1 MNRNHLLLTL
11 TGSLGQIHPTGSSQ
25 FHIASHHWTSRKLV
39 FTSPRL
45 HTVSC
50 ITHNTFGKPLLENV
64 FRQWQTQLSA
74 TWADKVR
81 DRQALTFAL
90 VHPEPEDISVG
101 VLAQIIVTEGAVA
114 DSRSNVI
121 SVYDSDPD
129 MERSPYTLAM
139 VLPRRLNLAGLLS
152 VLHLQAECPPH
163 ALENLCSLW
172 IGRIPIGSNHEVNVF
187 MRNAFLSRGYDWM
200 FHTCLPLTMHSS
212 AGSCNEPFEVKSLT
226 GHLNPTLS
234 MCLQPQLTFPV
245 TAVVL
250 HRLWTTDR
258 AGSQSLNDI
267 FNVATNES
275 HQITTQY

>member
-1 MNRNHLLLTL
+1 M
-11 TGSLGQIHPTGSSQ
+11 
-25 FHIASHHWTSRKLV
+25 
-39 FTSPRL
+39 
-45 HTVSC
+45 SC

-90 VHPEPEDISVG
+90 VHPEPEDIAVG

-187 MRNAFLSRGYDWM
+187 MRNAFRLILSRGIRLDVPYLLTLDNAQLRRILQRAIRSEV
-200 FHTCLPLTMHSS
+200 FDRPPEPNFVNVLATTADLPSDSGGVAQVMDNRPSWIPIVERHFQRRHQR
-212 AGSCNEPFEVKSLT
+212 EPPDYNPILRVQVWYLNNNFDHVKQKSLMNHSCGERISSSNGVT
-226 GHLNPTLS
+226 GL
-234 MCLQPQLTFPV
+234 
-245 TAVVL
+245 
-250 HRLWTTDR
+250 
-258 AGSQSLNDI
+258 
-267 FNVATNES
+267 
-275 HQITTQY
+275 

>member
-1 MNRNHLLLTL
+1 M
-11 TGSLGQIHPTGSSQ
+11 
-25 FHIASHHWTSRKLV
+25 
-39 FTSPRL
+39 
-45 HTVSC
+45 SC

-90 VHPEPEDISVG
+90 VHPEPEDIAVG

-187 MRNAFLSRGYDWM
+187 MRNAFRLILSRGYDWM
-200 FHTCLPLTMHSS
+200 FHILTLDNAQLRRILQRAIRSEVFDRPPEPNFVNVLATTADLPS
-212 AGSCNEPFEVKSLT
+212 A
-226 GHLNPTLS
+226 
-234 MCLQPQLTFPV
+234 
-245 TAVVL
+245 
-250 HRLWTTDR
+250 DR

-275 HQITTQY
+275 HQITTHY